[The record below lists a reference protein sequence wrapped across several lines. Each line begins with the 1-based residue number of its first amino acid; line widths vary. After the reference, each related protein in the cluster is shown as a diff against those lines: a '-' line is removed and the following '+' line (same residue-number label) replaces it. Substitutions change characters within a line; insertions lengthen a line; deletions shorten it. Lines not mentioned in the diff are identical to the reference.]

1 MRNYKII
8 IALAAMLLA
17 GGNLAYP
24 AYQESR
30 PGITIAAVN
39 TGTVKKYEKFEIWL
53 DLENVDIENPYDPDE
68 IDIYAIFQIPSG
80 ENIRI
85 NGFYDDYQGADRW
98 KVRFS
103 PSQTGSHECRVF
115 IVYNGM
121 EGSSDIARFD
131 AIESPHHGWIR
142 QSDRNPRYFQ
152 HDDGTSWCA
161 VGVYS
166 PWRNDQERFETFS
179 RYNANFFGI
188 WNISYGGLVG
198 GAGIIEEELGR
209 YNQEKCGRIDSL
221 VSILEKDDIKLMF
234 AIWPHDL
241 FSATVWATMWNRNPY
256 RHLASVEDVYSDPVV
271 WKYQERKYRYLIAR
285 YAHSRS
291 WGLWEIINEMDGTD
305 GWAKGRHQE
314 CYDWVRRTQEY
325 FTLNDPYGHPVTAS
339 FSGGFGQYR
348 RELHE
353 MIDIPNLHLYPRQG
367 WALKYPDDTLRSA
380 MHNYAWAARRFWDEN
395 FMKPAIFG
403 ESGAEWEYY
412 DKDHENYRYIYH
424 NAIWASLT
432 NGLAGIPVWWDY
444 TFLKQQDWEHLSY
457 LSEFV
462 SGIDFASLPFEP
474 ADVTAQGAD
483 VYVMDSGGEAFG
495 WLRSHEHDSAGGV
508 KIRLSKPANGNY
520 TISWFD
526 TWSGKVIKTETLR
539 AKKGILE
546 MVVPGHLPNP
556 DVAFRIKKISR
567 NSR

>member
-8 IALAAMLLA
+8 IALAALLLA
-17 GGNLAYP
+17 GGNLAYA
-24 AYQESR
+24 AYTVNR
-30 PGITIAAVN
+30 PGVTIAAVN

-68 IDIYAIFQIPSG
+68 IDIYAIFHLPSG
-80 ENIRI
+80 EKIRI

-131 AIESPHHGWIR
+131 AIESSHSGWIR

-152 HDDGTSWCA
+152 HDDGTSWFA

-221 VSILEKDDIKLMF
+221 VSILERDDIKLMF

-325 FTLNDPYGHPVTAS
+325 FTVNDPYGHPVTAS

-367 WALKYPDDTLRSA
+367 WALKYPEDTLRSA
-380 MHNYAWAARRFWDEN
+380 MYNYAWAARRFWDEN

-403 ESGAEWEYY
+403 EAGAEWEYY
-412 DKDHENYRYIYH
+412 PKDHEKYHHIYH

-444 TFLKQQDWEHLSY
+444 TFLEQQDWEHLSY
-457 LSEFV
+457 LASFV
-462 SGIDFASLPFEP
+462 DGIDFAALLFEP
-474 ADVTAQGAD
+474 AIVNAKGAD
-483 VYVMDSGGEAFG
+483 VYVMDAGDDAFG
-495 WLRSHEHDSAGGV
+495 WVRSYEKDSAEGV
-508 KIRLSKPANGNY
+508 IISLSKPGNGRY
-520 TISWFD
+520 TVSWFD
-526 TWSGKVIKTETLR
+526 TWSGSVIKTETIR
-539 AKKGILE
+539 ARRGILE
-546 MVVPGHLPNP
+546 MTVPGPQPNP
-556 DVAFRIKKISR
+556 DAAFRIIKK
-567 NSR
+567 